1 MQIKRLSA
9 TFGKLEQEQLKALQI
24 LRWDQVSERMKENI
38 RRVQW
43 KEIVRARLLEQQDSP
58 RAHYM
63 KEKYPESWAMALEEK
78 RRT

>member
-1 MQIKRLSA
+1 
-9 TFGKLEQEQLKALQI
+9 
-24 LRWDQVSERMKENI
+24 MKENI